1 MKYLRY
7 GCLSISK
14 NIVFTLIMVLE
25 VMALLV
31 TTNVTIGSANS
42 KMVLVK
48 PFSDIIDKEG
58 YYCAFEPMW
67 ETSEEATEFYG
78 LFNKLKSAT
87 IISSD
92 QSDANKIVDDSIF
105 FKYSMPLQ
113 SGSWPKTA
121 ADEQGR
127 PYVVVSPDYMKN
139 VGDTITAPAVGECV
153 ISGVLTEVTY
163 IPNFSFYDNEEES
176 NITSFYRSADYKT
189 AIEAIKAGSADELQ
203 YSDSAIIMAKSAYK
217 ALNDN
222 QDVVYLSCFI
232 LYDDDISKADI
243 EYNKGIMKQ
252 ITEFQKENPDS
263 YPLEPAFTPLS
274 QIKADTDTY
283 ITNSYINMIPI
294 ILVVAAIVLIGL
306 IGSVA
311 INTVTQIKNYGIY
324 FLCGSKWSDCFKIS
338 LANISIILL
347 FSGVLSGI
355 LLYCS
360 KAINLNYLVGQVYEW
375 NNLYISLGIIVIMML
390 LALIIP
396 FGIIRFTSPV
406 EVIKSKK

>member
-14 NIVFTLIMVLE
+14 NVVFTLIMVLE

-48 PFSDIIDKEG
+48 PFSDIINKEG
-58 YYCAFEPMW
+58 YYCAFEPIW
-67 ETSEEATEFYG
+67 ETSEEAAEFYG

-87 IISSD
+87 IISSENFG
-92 QSDANKIVDDSIF
+92 SSIITDDDIF

-113 SGSWPKTA
+113 SGSWPRTA

-139 VGDTITAPAVGECV
+139 VGETITASGVGECV
-153 ISGVLTEVTY
+153 VSGVLTEVTY
-163 IPNFSFYDNEEES
+163 IPNFSIYDKEKD
-176 NITSFYRSADYKT
+176 NITSFYRSADYKM
-189 AIEAIKAGSADELQ
+189 AIEAIKAGSSDELK
-203 YSDSAIIMAKSAYK
+203 YSDSAIILAKSAYK

-222 QDVVYLSCFI
+222 QDVTYLSCFI
-232 LYDDDISKADI
+232 VYDDNISKADI

-252 ITEFQKENPDS
+252 ITEFQKENADS
-263 YPLEPAFTPLS
+263 YPIAPTFTPLS
-274 QIKADTDTY
+274 QIKAGTDTY
-283 ITNSYINMIPI
+283 ITNSYINILPI

-311 INTVTQIKNYGIY
+311 INTVTQIRNYGIY

-347 FSGVLSGI
+347 FSGALSGI
-355 LLYCS
+355 FLYCS
-360 KAINLNYLVGQVYEW
+360 KFINLNYLVGQVYEW
-375 NNLYISLGIIVIMML
+375 NNLYISLGIIFAMIL
-390 LALIIP
+390 LSLIIP

-406 EVIKSKK
+406 EVIKAKK